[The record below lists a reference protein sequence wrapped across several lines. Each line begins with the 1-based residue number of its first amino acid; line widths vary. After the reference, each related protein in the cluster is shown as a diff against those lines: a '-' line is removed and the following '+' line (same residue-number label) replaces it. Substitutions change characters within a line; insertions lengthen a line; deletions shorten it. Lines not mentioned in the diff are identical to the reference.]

1 MIPIGFKREKQFMC
15 LGMVLLLLV
24 APIASIG
31 VGATPPTNTHGDE
44 IDVVK
49 VSDDVD
55 VWTRSVLPLR
65 TVTENAETKIPNAN
79 WDVYKESVGGKPLN
93 KSTIGVYNS
102 DEKITVQ
109 FRSRDADQT
118 LDNKNVH
125 LVAARVSPNET
136 PANSSEALDLLNNSS
151 RTDVNEN
158 VAFYSADK
166 ATTDDDGHAELSF
179 EPEQSGRYV
188 LFLAMSGETDAANAG
203 LSVDSSNNLTI
214 EEQTTIVGVENALVQ
229 EKSSD
234 VNFEGDLDGEK
245 PDQGDTLKFDVSNTD
260 LKGDN
265 VRHAVLV
272 YDDTTGW
279 TYQNFT
285 LSVSGNP
292 SNLTELSENTTLE
305 HSVDAVGGVA
315 RADDVTLFGQELD
328 GKVTGTTP
336 SIGTMFD
343 FVSAEAELT
352 ADSTNGGKFL
362 NASVTAKQGD
372 VATIEVET
380 LDNWPQS
387 ERYRWVHVAVNE
399 SGAME
404 TDTAGFEFEDP
415 DIQVTD
421 ASLNT
426 SEITA
431 GERVEVTAELENV
444 GEETGMRPI
453 TLKQGGTGVATENV
467 TLDPGESTTVTFVH
481 QVSETGTYDFHVD
494 WTYAG
499 ELTVKAKS
507 DDGNNGGGSTGGT
520 GGGGLDLNP
529 TYDTEQQSDG
539 SVLVDVSNA
548 EAGSTIPISIPS
560 EQATRVSGVTFEQL
574 DIVMTND
581 NSNFDLTINT
591 YEQRPSSIASDP
603 AGADVKGY
611 IEVEKQYI
619 SNDDIDQAT
628 FNFRVSADRLSEHSS
643 PENVALYRN
652 HEGSWDELDTT
663 FVRQDGDEYVFEA
676 TTPGF
681 SVFAVGEKQP
691 DVSVTSADLG
701 QSSVTVGETVEVTA
715 EISNDGS
722 GEGTYTAELV
732 VDGEVVKTQDVTV
745 GAGETEIVTFEYTPS
760 ETGEHSIAVGDEPA
774 GTLTVTDDG
783 SSGSGETTETTT
795 ERGGSDDDSDD
806 GFSLSGI
813 SIGILVLLGL
823 VAGLLYYFRDEVQQQ
838 LAELQR

>member
-1 MIPIGFKREKQFMC
+1 
-15 LGMVLLLLV
+15 MVLLLLA

-31 VGATPPTNTHGDE
+31 VGATPPTDGDGDE
-44 IDVVK
+44 INTVE
-49 VSDDVD
+49 VSDDVN
-55 VWTRSVLPLR
+55 VWTRSALPLR
-65 TVTENAETKIPNAN
+65 TVTTNAETKIPNAE
-79 WDVYKESVGGKPLN
+79 WYVSTDEGTKPLN
-93 KSTIGVYNS
+93 KSTLGVYNS
-102 DEKITVQ
+102 GSEITVQ
-109 FRSRDADQT
+109 FRSLDVDRK

-151 RTDVNEN
+151 GSDLNEN

-166 ATTDDDGHAELSF
+166 ETTDDDGHAKLSF
-179 EPEQSGRYV
+179 DPEQSGRYV
-188 LFLAMSGETDAANAG
+188 LFLAMSGETDKENAG
-203 LSVDSSNNLTI
+203 LSVDNSNNLTV

-229 EKSSD
+229 EESSN
-234 VNFEGDLDGEK
+234 VIFKGDTSGDK
-245 PDQGDTLKFDVSNTD
+245 PDQGDTLKFDVSNTA
-260 LKGDN
+260 LKGNN

-279 TYQNFT
+279 TYQEFT
-285 LSVSGNP
+285 LSVSGDP

-336 SIGTMFD
+336 SIGTLFD

-372 VATIEVET
+372 VSTIEVET
-380 LDNWPQS
+380 LDNWPKS

-415 DIQVTD
+415 DIEVTD

-431 GERVEVTAELENV
+431 GERVEVTAQLKNT
-444 GEETGMRPI
+444 GEETGKRTI
-453 TLKQGGTGVATENV
+453 TLKREGTEVATRDV
-467 TLDPGESTTVTFVH
+467 TLDPGESSTVTFVH
-481 QVSETGTYDFHVD
+481 RVSETGTYDFHVD

-499 ELTVKAKS
+499 ELTVEAKS
-507 DDGNNGGGSTGGT
+507 DDGGNNNNGGGGGSIA
-520 GGGGLDLNP
+520 GGGPALSV
-529 TYDTEQQSDG
+529 TTETEQQSDG
-539 SVLVDVSNA
+539 SVLADVRNA
-548 EAGSTIPISIPS
+548 KAGSTVRVSIPS

-574 DIVMTND
+574 GIELAND
-581 NSNFDLTINT
+581 NSHFELSINT
-591 YEQRPSSIASDP
+591 YEQRPSSVASDP

-611 IEVEKQYI
+611 IEVEKRLI
-619 SNDDIDQAT
+619 TNDDIGQAT
-628 FNFRVSADRLSEHSS
+628 FDFRVSADRLSEHSS
-643 PENVALYRN
+643 PKNVALYRY
-652 HEGSWDELDTT
+652 HDGSWDELETR
-663 FVRQDGDEYVFEA
+663 FVRQDGSEYVFEA

-691 DVSVTSADLG
+691 DISVTNAELG
-701 QSSVTVGETVEVTA
+701 QSSVTVGETVTVTA
-715 EISNDGS
+715 EVSNDGS
-722 GEGTYTAELV
+722 GEGTYTTEFV
-732 VDGEVVKTQDVTV
+732 VDGEVVKRQDVTV
-745 GAGETEIVTFEYTPS
+745 SAGETETVTFEYTPS
-760 ETGEHSIAVGDEPA
+760 ETGEYSVAISDESA
-774 GTLTVTDDG
+774 GILTVTDDG
-783 SSGSGETTETTT
+783 SSGGDGTTETTS
-795 ERGGSDDDSDD
+795 EPGESGEDDDDV
-806 GFSLSGI
+806 SLIGI
-813 SIGILVLLGL
+813 TVGILVLLGL
-823 VAGLLYYFRDEVQQQ
+823 VAGLLYYFRDEVQRQ